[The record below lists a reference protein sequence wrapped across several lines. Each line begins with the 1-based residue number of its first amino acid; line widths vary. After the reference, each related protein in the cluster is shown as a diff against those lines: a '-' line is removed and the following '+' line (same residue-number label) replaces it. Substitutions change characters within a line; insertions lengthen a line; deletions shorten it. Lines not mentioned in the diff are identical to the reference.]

1 MSEVHGSKLLRHS
14 YWIAW
19 KDLLDLTRNRIGLV
33 MIVIMPMFMMIMT
46 GYIFPSGTGISHQPI
61 GIVNNDAG
69 FSYNGSPPSTV
80 ISSTFISSLWMVGN
94 NTGMMDISIVT
105 SYDCLKNDITNG
117 KLSGGV
123 ILDKEFST
131 NIMTGRQANITVM
144 ADESNPQMYQMI
156 QAVLSQVVGQ
166 MGTMAAQYQLNNTII
181 SSQLANNVTV
191 NKTVNTNNS
200 LAVIKPYNVT
210 TSGVTASGSSN
221 YFEFVAPGIMM
232 MTVMMSLMTGL
243 PHAISHEKEAGTLD
257 GMLTAPVNRLAIILG
272 KSLSQTIRGLIQGTI
287 ILILA
292 VSLFGVVIHGS
303 VFLVFLLLLLG
314 VFSFVGLGI
323 VITCYAKDEET
334 AGMIMMTLMF
344 PMMFLSGI
352 FFPTQQ
358 MPWFM
363 QYIAQVLPL
372 TYAASAMRKVIVLGA
387 GVSAITFELAIL
399 IGFGAVMLLIAI
411 PMFKKAMTR

>member
-1 MSEVHGSKLLRHS
+1 VSLMKGARLLKHTG
-14 YWIAW
+14 WIAW

-33 MIVIMPMFMMIMT
+33 MIVLMPMFMMIMT
-46 GYIFPSGTGISHQPI
+46 GYIFPSNTGISHQPI

-69 FSYNGSPPSTV
+69 LGNNTMPSTM
-80 ISSTFISSLWMVGN
+80 FIAALYKIGDS
-94 NTGMMDISIVT
+94 TGMMDLSNATTI
-105 SYDCLKNDITNG
+105 DELKGQITNG
-117 KLSGGV
+117 KLSGGIIIDVNFTASVLSGKQGNVTV
-123 ILDKEFST
+123 I
-131 NIMTGRQANITVM
+131 
-144 ADESNPQMYQMI
+144 ADESNPQMYAMI
-156 QAVLSQVVGQ
+156 QAALSQVISQ
-166 MGTMAAQYQLNNTII
+166 MGTMVAQSQLNNTIVT
-181 SSQLANNVTV
+181 SAYNNITI
-191 NKTVNTNNS
+191 NKTVNENNS

-210 TSGVTASGSSN
+210 LSGVTTSGSN

-272 KSLSQTIRGLIQGTI
+272 KSLSQTIRGLVQGI
-287 ILILA
+287 LILILA
-292 VSLFGVVIHGS
+292 VALFGVVIYGNIL
-303 VFLVFLLLLLG
+303 LVLCLLLLG

-363 QYIAQVLPL
+363 QSISNILPL
-372 TYAASAMRKVIVLGA
+372 TYAAGAMRKVIVLGA
-387 GVSAITFELAIL
+387 GISAISFELTVL
-399 IGFGAVMLLIAI
+399 IGFGAVMLAIAV

>member
-1 MSEVHGSKLLRHS
+1 MSLMKGARLLKHTG
-14 YWIAW
+14 WIAW

-33 MIVIMPMFMMIMT
+33 MIVLMPMFMMIMT
-46 GYIFPSGTGISHQPI
+46 GYIFPSNTGISHQPI

-69 FSYNGSPPSTV
+69 LGNNTMPSTM
-80 ISSTFISSLWMVGN
+80 FIAALYKIGDS
-94 NTGMMDISIVT
+94 TGMMDLSNATTI
-105 SYDCLKNDITNG
+105 DELKGQITNG
-117 KLSGGV
+117 KLSGGIIIDVNFTASVLSGKQGNVTV
-123 ILDKEFST
+123 I
-131 NIMTGRQANITVM
+131 
-144 ADESNPQMYQMI
+144 ADESNPQMYAMI
-156 QAVLSQVVGQ
+156 QAALSQVISQ
-166 MGTMAAQYQLNNTII
+166 MGTMVAQSQLNNTIVT
-181 SSQLANNVTV
+181 SAYNNITI
-191 NKTVNTNNS
+191 NKTVNENNS

-210 TSGVTASGSSN
+210 LSGVTTSGSN

-272 KSLSQTIRGLIQGTI
+272 KSLSQTIRGLVQGI
-287 ILILA
+287 LILILA
-292 VSLFGVVIHGS
+292 VALFGVVIYGNIL
-303 VFLVFLLLLLG
+303 LVLFLLLLG

-363 QYIAQVLPL
+363 QSISNILPL
-372 TYAASAMRKVIVLGA
+372 TYAAGAMRKVIVLGA
-387 GVSAITFELAIL
+387 GISAISFELTVL
-399 IGFGAVMLLIAI
+399 IGFGAVMLAIAV

>member
-1 MSEVHGSKLLRHS
+1 MSLMKGARLLKHTG
-14 YWIAW
+14 WIAW

-33 MIVIMPMFMMIMT
+33 MIVLMPMFMMIMT
-46 GYIFPSGTGISHQPI
+46 GYIFPSNTGISHQPI

-69 FSYNGSPPSTV
+69 LGNNTMPSTM
-80 ISSTFISSLWMVGN
+80 FIAALYKIGDS
-94 NTGMMDISIVT
+94 TGMMDLSNATTI
-105 SYDCLKNDITNG
+105 DELKGQITNG
-117 KLSGGV
+117 KLSGGIIIDVNFTASVLSGKQGNVTV
-123 ILDKEFST
+123 I
-131 NIMTGRQANITVM
+131 
-144 ADESNPQMYQMI
+144 ADESNPQMYAMI
-156 QAVLSQVVGQ
+156 QAALSQVISQ
-166 MGTMAAQYQLNNTII
+166 MGTMVAQSQLNNTIVT
-181 SSQLANNVTV
+181 SAYNNITI
-191 NKTVNTNNS
+191 NKTVNENNS

-210 TSGVTASGSSN
+210 LSGVTTSGSN

-272 KSLSQTIRGLIQGTI
+272 KSLSQTIRGLVQGI
-287 ILILA
+287 LILILA
-292 VSLFGVVIHGS
+292 VALFGVVIYGNIL
-303 VFLVFLLLLLG
+303 LVLCLLLLG

-363 QYIAQVLPL
+363 QSISNILPL
-372 TYAASAMRKVIVLGA
+372 TYAAGAMRKVIVLGA
-387 GVSAITFELAIL
+387 GISAISFELTVL
-399 IGFGAVMLLIAI
+399 IGFGAVMLAIAV

>member
-1 MSEVHGSKLLRHS
+1 MKGARLLKHTG
-14 YWIAW
+14 WIAW

-33 MIVIMPMFMMIMT
+33 MIVLMPMFMMIMT
-46 GYIFPSGTGISHQPI
+46 GYIFPSNTGISHQPI

-69 FSYNGSPPSTV
+69 LGNNTMPSTM
-80 ISSTFISSLWMVGN
+80 FIAALYKIGDS
-94 NTGMMDISIVT
+94 TGMMDLSNATTI
-105 SYDCLKNDITNG
+105 DELKGQITNG
-117 KLSGGV
+117 KLSGGIIIDVNFTASVLSGKQGNVTV
-123 ILDKEFST
+123 I
-131 NIMTGRQANITVM
+131 
-144 ADESNPQMYQMI
+144 ADESNPQMYAMI
-156 QAVLSQVVGQ
+156 QAALSQVISQ
-166 MGTMAAQYQLNNTII
+166 MGTMVAQSQLNNTIVT
-181 SSQLANNVTV
+181 SAYNNITI
-191 NKTVNTNNS
+191 NKTVNENNS

-210 TSGVTASGSSN
+210 LSGVTTSGSN

-272 KSLSQTIRGLIQGTI
+272 KSLSQTIRGLVQGI
-287 ILILA
+287 LILILA
-292 VSLFGVVIHGS
+292 VALFGVVIYGNIL
-303 VFLVFLLLLLG
+303 LVLCLLLLG

-363 QYIAQVLPL
+363 QSISNILPL
-372 TYAASAMRKVIVLGA
+372 TYAAGAMRKVIVLGA
-387 GVSAITFELAIL
+387 GISAISFELTVL
-399 IGFGAVMLLIAI
+399 IGFGAVMLAIAV